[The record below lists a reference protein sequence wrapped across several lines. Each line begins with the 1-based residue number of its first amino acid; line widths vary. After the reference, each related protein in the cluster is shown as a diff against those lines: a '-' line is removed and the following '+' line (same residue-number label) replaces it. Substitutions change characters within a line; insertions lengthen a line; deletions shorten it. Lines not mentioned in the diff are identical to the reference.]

1 MANTNPTPTFGPNN
15 TKVST
20 ITHAAVAFW
29 GGFVYQGLCALC
41 VAVEKILEDED
52 NVREWYL
59 NVEGYE
65 DCAVLNDKREIV
77 SLHQAK
83 CYKDDKGF
91 ENEFKKMEAK
101 RAYWYG
107 KGICKPD
114 IPLFFHCNQQ
124 QKCSH
129 DVVEYKNNDG
139 NVNKSHEDV
148 WKHFGS
154 VDSHCPE
161 VVAQQ
166 ALQQHAIPRH

>member
-1 MANTNPTPTFGPNN
+1 MANTSPTPTFGPNK

-20 ITHAAVAFW
+20 ITYAAVTSW

-83 CYKDDKGF
+83 CYKD
-91 ENEFKKMEAK
+91 NKKS
-101 RAYWYG
+101 Y
-107 KGICKPD
+107 
-114 IPLFFHCNQQ
+114 
-124 QKCSH
+124 
-129 DVVEYKNNDG
+129 
-139 NVNKSHEDV
+139 
-148 WKHFGS
+148 
-154 VDSHCPE
+154 
-161 VVAQQ
+161 
-166 ALQQHAIPRH
+166 